1 MATDSTSAKFLG
13 LLEDEWDFRLLE
25 DPLYATHVGVH
36 RYDDRLPQVSEADFK
51 RRLLRMYKFR
61 EELREIP
68 RDRLTSGDQLNH
80 DLFGRD
86 LDNRIDWI
94 EFRAY
99 RMPISKTG
107 GFHTAFPD
115 LPQWVP
121 LNTASDY
128 ENYISRLR
136 AFRRY
141 IMDHLEIMRTGMRD
155 GQVPA
160 RITLEGVEGS
170 IRAQI
175 VDDPGRSELHR
186 AFSKFPNAV
195 GEEDR
200 ERLTD
205 AGRIAIKESVV
216 RGYED
221 LLRFVEDE
229 YKPSA
234 RSDVAATTLPNGH
247 DYYAY
252 CIRRHTTLEVPP
264 QAIHETGMGE
274 VRRIRAEMEGLIR
287 KTGFEGT
294 FKEFVEF
301 LRREPRFYA
310 DAPEVLLKETSYVLK
325 RIDGELPRLFK
336 TLPRMSY
343 GIREVPEFK
352 APGTTTAY
360 YESPTGD
367 GSRAGFYYVNTFD
380 LKSRPLYEIEALSLH
395 EAVPGHH
402 LQIALQQEL
411 KDIPNF
417 RRFSHFTAFIEGWAL
432 YAERLGIEIGFFQDP
447 YSDFSRLSYEM
458 WRACRLVVDTGM
470 HAMGWS
476 RERAIEFMAENT
488 SLTRLNIENEI
499 DRYIAWPGQALA
511 YKMGELKIREL
522 RERAEKALG
531 PRFDVRDFHDVV
543 LGNGS
548 IPLDV
553 LEDLVVRWTKDNA
566 AAGMRNPREGV
577 GPTP

>member
-1 MATDSTSAKFLG
+1 MAADPPSAKFLG
-13 LLEDEWDFRLLE
+13 LLEDEWDFRLQE

-36 RYDDRLPQVSEADFK
+36 RYNDRLPQVSEADFK
-51 RRLLRMYKFR
+51 RRLLRMHGFR
-61 EELREIP
+61 ETLREIP
-68 RDRLTSGDQLNH
+68 RARLTLGDQLNY

-121 LNTASDY
+121 LNTPGDY
-128 ENYISRLR
+128 ENYVSRLR

-141 IMDHLEIMRTGMRD
+141 ITDHLEIMRAGIRE

-160 RITLEGVEGS
+160 RITLEGVEGG

-175 VDDPGRSELHR
+175 VDDPARSELHR

-200 ERLTD
+200 KRLTD
-205 AGRIAIKESVV
+205 AGRLAIDESVV
-216 RGYED
+216 GGYED
-221 LLRFVEDE
+221 LLRFLLDE

-234 RSDVAATTLPNGH
+234 RSDVAATTLPNGR

-252 CIRRHTTLEVPP
+252 CIRRHATFEVPP
-264 QAIHETGMGE
+264 EAIHATGLGE

-336 TLPRMSY
+336 TLPRMPY
-343 GIREVPEFK
+343 GIRQVPEFK

-367 GSRAGFYYVNTFD
+367 GSRAGFYYVNTYD

-417 RRFSHFTAFIEGWAL
+417 RRFSDFTAFIEGWAL

-488 SLTRLNIENEI
+488 PLTRLNIENEI

-511 YKMGELKIREL
+511 YKLGELKIREL
-522 RERAEKALG
+522 RGRAEKALG
-531 PRFDVRDFHDVV
+531 PRFDVRDFHDLV

-548 IPLDV
+548 VPLDV
-553 LEDLVVRWTKDNA
+553 LEELVVRWITDCV
-566 AAGMRNPREGV
+566 AAGTRNAQSQR
-577 GPTP
+577 TP